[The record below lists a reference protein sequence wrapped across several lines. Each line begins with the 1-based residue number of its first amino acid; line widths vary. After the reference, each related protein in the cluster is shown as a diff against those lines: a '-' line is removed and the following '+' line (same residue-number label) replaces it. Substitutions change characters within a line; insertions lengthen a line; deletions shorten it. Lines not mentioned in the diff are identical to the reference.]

1 MSFADTSATCGAE
14 FTLAM
19 HMDQRTRNEEG
30 LTMTHAL
37 NLTLLIKQDAET
49 QAKLKGFADIFYS

>member
-19 HMDQRTRNEEG
+19 HMDQRTRNNNDPRFEPDV
-30 LTMTHAL
+30 T
-37 NLTLLIKQDAET
+37 IKQDAET